1 MGNKQVVIDMSE
13 SIKNG
18 TGRDMEQLLFRA
30 LVVYCLFGEQ
40 AVGLI

>member
-1 MGNKQVVIDMSE
+1 MSNKQVVIDMSE

-30 LVVYCLFGEQ
+30 VVVYCIFGEK

>member
-1 MGNKQVVIDMSE
+1 MSGKKVVIDMSE
-13 SIKNG
+13 TIKNG

-30 LVVYCLFGEQ
+30 MVVYCLFGET